1 MAKLPNP
8 QHTTVAQIYAHYETT
23 QEDGRRPH
31 LGASLI
37 GKECERAL
45 WYDFRW
51 ASQKK
56 FDGRMLRL
64 FKAGQDFE
72 PRLVAELKAIG
83 VTVHEMSPDGKQW
96 RVSDL
101 GGHFAGSMD
110 GAAIG
115 FPEAPK
121 SWACLEAKTHNDK
134 SFTELVKKG
143 VAKAKP
149 QHYSQMMVYC
159 GLTGMDRAMYAAEN
173 KNTSEL
179 YFEWVHFDAEEFAR
193 LRARAERVITA
204 NEPPLR
210 IGNDPSYFVCKWCD
224 HHAICHGAQ
233 APAVS
238 CRTCAHSTAELDGE
252 SRWSCTQFGDI
263 GYIAQLESDKC
274 QAHRYIPIL
283 LEKAGPIYD
292 VRDGDVRYEGG
303 LVNGAAGL
311 SSVEISR
318 IEDLSI
324 AGEACKIKQQF
335 KDFGAEVVKC

>member
-1 MAKLPNP
+1 VAKLPDP
-8 QHTTVAQIYAHYETT
+8 QHTTVSKIYESYERQ

-45 WYDFRW
+45 WFDFRW

-72 PRLVAELKAIG
+72 PRLVAELKATG
-83 VTVHEMSPDGKQW
+83 VDVHEMSPDGKQW

-101 GGHFAGSMD
+101 GGHFGGSLD

-121 SWACLEAKTHNDK
+121 SWAVIEMKTANDK

-149 QHYSQMMVYC
+149 QHLAQMTVYM
-159 GLTGMDRAMYAAEN
+159 GLTGIDRAMYAAEN

-193 LRARAERVITA
+193 LRARAERVISA

-210 IGNDPSYFVCKWCD
+210 ISNDPSYYVCRFCD
-224 HHAICHGAQ
+224 HHDICHGFK

-238 CRTCAHSTAELDGE
+238 CRSCAHSTAELDGE
-252 SRWSCTQFGDI
+252 GRWSCASFDMDI

-274 QAHRYIPIL
+274 QSHRYIPIL
-283 LEKAGPIYD
+283 LEKAGPVKD
-292 VRDGDVRYEGG
+292 VKDGDVHYEGG
-303 LVNGAAGL
+303 LVNGASGL

-318 IEDLSI
+318 LEDLSI
-324 AGEACKIKQQF
+324 AGEATRLKVQF
-335 KDFGAEVVKC
+335 KDFGAEVVK